1 MARPL
6 ATTLKPVLD
15 EIQRPVATSR
25 LSDQQSHRTSIR
37 ERATR
42 LRSAH
47 IPWIRLVRAGTVF
60 RDLGPPYAWP
70 PSAPTKTAVRRAD
83 VDDAMWW
90 HTPRGSLLEDDL
102 DPAYISALS
111 ALAGATIGG
120 LTSFATSWTTQRTQL
135 RHAHREAERA
145 KLEALY
151 SDFITEAARLYGDA
165 LTHQTEEITGL
176 VQLYAMVGRMRL
188 ISDRAVVVAAVQVED
203 TIVATYLG
211 PNRTL
216 HEMMDIAH
224 KGAMNFL
231 TEFGEASKKDLAA
244 RAVR

>member
-1 MARPL
+1 M
-6 ATTLKPVLD
+6 
-15 EIQRPVATSR
+15 
-25 LSDQQSHRTSIR
+25 
-37 ERATR
+37 
-42 LRSAH
+42 
-47 IPWIRLVRAGTVF
+47 
-60 RDLGPPYAWP
+60 
-70 PSAPTKTAVRRAD
+70 
-83 VDDAMWW
+83 
-90 HTPRGSLLEDDL
+90 

-120 LTSFATSWTTQRTQL
+120 LTSFATSWTTQRAQL

-151 SDFITEAARLYGDA
+151 SDFVAEAARLYGDA
-165 LTHQTEEITGL
+165 LTHQTEEIIGL

-231 TEFGEASKKDLAA
+231 TTNSVRPAEELGRPRSPVTTGHLVEGVSSCTGNQLFRKLLLAPA
-244 RAVR
+244 LSMGYAFRNI